1 MEPIEAALGVNP
13 LLEFNESLNLALVAP
28 EIFWG
33 VVRPL
38 AIVEID
44 VSLAEAGHLTEKL
57 VLLDEPAINQGTE
70 VGVGVGSL
78 KYSA

>member
-1 MEPIEAALGVNP
+1 MALGINP

-44 VSLAEAGHLTEKL
+44 VSLAETGNLIEGL
-57 VLLDEPAINQGTE
+57 VLLDEPAIYQDAE